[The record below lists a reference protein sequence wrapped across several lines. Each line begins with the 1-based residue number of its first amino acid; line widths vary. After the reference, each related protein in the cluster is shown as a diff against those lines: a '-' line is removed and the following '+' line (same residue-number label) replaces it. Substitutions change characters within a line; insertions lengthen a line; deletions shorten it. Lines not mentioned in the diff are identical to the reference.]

1 MDMKTLKELE
11 EEIDRI
17 KSRNQRVEADKAWE
31 TSFTRRMFIS
41 MSTYVLMV
49 IFMAVLQVDKPFVS
63 AVIPAVAYLISTV
76 SLGMLKSWWL
86 RNQ

>member
-1 MDMKTLKELE
+1 MTSVKVLE
-11 EEIDRI
+11 KEIDEI
-17 KSRNQRVEADKAWE
+17 KSRNKRVEADKAWE

-86 RNQ
+86 RKQ

>member
-11 EEIDRI
+11 AEIDRI

-86 RNQ
+86 RKQ

>member
-11 EEIDRI
+11 AEIDRI
-17 KSRNQRVEADKAWE
+17 KSRNQRIEADKAWE

-86 RNQ
+86 RKQ